1 MFVETESEKKGAG
14 QEDRPSLEWTA
25 TDTITA
31 VRRRLTI
38 IKQYIFLWEG
48 RGPANCPQKWQWVD
62 KGVLQQL
69 QKLVDRNPVSQIGK
83 ERVNVDLYVQ
93 QKC

>member
-1 MFVETESEKKGAG
+1 MFIETESEKKGAG
-14 QEDRPSLEWTA
+14 QEDRLSLEWTA
-25 TDTITA
+25 TDTITG

-48 RGPANCPQKWQWVD
+48 RGPASCPQKWQWVD
-62 KGVLQQL
+62 KGALQQL

-83 ERVNVDLYVQ
+83 ERVNVDLYVR